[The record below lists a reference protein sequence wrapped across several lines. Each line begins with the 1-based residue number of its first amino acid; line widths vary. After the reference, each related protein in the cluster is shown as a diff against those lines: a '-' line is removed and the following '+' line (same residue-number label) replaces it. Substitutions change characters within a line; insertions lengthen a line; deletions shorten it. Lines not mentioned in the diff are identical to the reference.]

1 MTELSGSE
9 CEHELI
15 VRLSQLAIC
24 DPLTGLH
31 NRGTLKELFARILE
45 QATTDGQT
53 VGILYI
59 DLDDFRAV
67 NKLHGQAVG
76 DVIISRIANRLRS
89 ISSDTDT
96 IVRTGGDEFL
106 LISPSDK
113 PDCEF
118 SAKAHHIVDALREPH
133 VLENGKTIRV
143 TACVGTA
150 LFPIHGADHEDLIAA
165 AELALHHAK
174 KIGDEVT
181 AFSPEM
187 LNTEHRRLIFEHDV
201 SLSLERGELSLAFQ
215 PQAEAST
222 SAISGFE
229 ALARWQHPDFGP
241 VSPADFIPAAEA
253 SGAIGAIGAY
263 VLREACREASS
274 WKNGLRIAVN
284 VSPVQI
290 ERGDFVQVVRNALI
304 ETGLAPERLE
314 IEVTESLFIQNL
326 AYASKVLTGVKG
338 LGVSVALDDFGTGYS
353 SLGTLR
359 AFPFDRI
366 KIDRSFV
373 FDMVRNS
380 NAAAIVDS
388 VLGLGRAMGLTVV
401 AEGVETEEQLK
412 LLRTLGCQQIQG
424 YLIGKPM
431 PAGHYAA
438 VTGKVSNHTS
448 PVMV

>member
-1 MTELSGSE
+1 MMEFAGTEREG
-9 CEHELI
+9 ELI
-15 VRLSQLAIC
+15 SRLSQLAIC

-31 NRGTLKELFARILE
+31 NRGALKELFASTLE
-45 QATTDGQT
+45 QATAHGQC

-76 DVIISRIANRLRS
+76 DVVISRIANRLRS
-89 ISSDTDT
+89 ISAESDV

-106 LISPSDK
+106 LIMAGKVTISGLLS
-113 PDCEF
+113 
-118 SAKAHHIVDALREPH
+118 KAQQIVDTLRVPH
-133 VLENGKTIRV
+133 VLESEKTVRA

-150 LFPIHGADHEDLIAA
+150 LFPVHGTDDEELIAA

-174 KIGDEVT
+174 KTGDHIV
-181 AFSPEM
+181 AFDPEM
-187 LNTEHRRLIFEHDV
+187 LNAEHKRLVFEHDV
-201 SLSLERGELSLAFQ
+201 SLALERNELSIVFQ
-215 PQAEAST
+215 PQADAGT
-222 SAISGFE
+222 CAITGFE
-229 ALARWQHPDFGP
+229 ALARWQHPELGA

-253 SGAIGAIGAY
+253 SGGICSIGAY
-263 VLREACREASS
+263 VLREACRAAAT
-274 WKNGLRIAVN
+274 WTDALRIAVN

-290 ERGDFVQVVRNALI
+290 ERGDFVQIVRDALI
-304 ETGLAPERLE
+304 ETGLAPDRLE

-326 AYASKVLTGVKG
+326 AYASKILSGVKQ

-359 AFPFDRI
+359 SFPFDRI

-380 NAAAIVDS
+380 DAAAIVDS

-401 AEGVETEEQLK
+401 AEGVETEEQRM
-412 LLRTLGCQQIQG
+412 LLRTLGCRQIQG

-438 VTGKVSNHTS
+438 VTGKVPEHTS
-448 PVMV
+448 SAIV

>member
-1 MTELSGSE
+1 MIECRGSA
-9 CEHELI
+9 CEHQLI
-15 VRLSQLAIC
+15 SRLSELAIC
-24 DPLTGLH
+24 DPLTGLL
-31 NRGTLKELFARILE
+31 NRGTLKELFARILQ
-45 QATTDGQT
+45 QATTNRQS
-53 VGILYI
+53 VGILHI
-59 DLDDFRAV
+59 DLDNFRAI
-67 NKLHGQAVG
+67 NKMHGQAVG

-89 ISSDTDT
+89 VCSDTDT

-106 LISPSDK
+106 LISPSDE
-113 PDCEF
+113 PDCDF
-118 SAKAHHIVDALREPH
+118 SAKAHHVADTLREPH
-133 VLENGKTIRV
+133 ALENGKTIRV

-150 LFPIHGADHEDLIAA
+150 VFPIHGSDDEELVAA

-174 KIGDEVT
+174 KNGDEVM
-181 AFSPEM
+181 AFAPEM
-187 LNTEHRRLIFEHDV
+187 LITEHRRLILGHDV
-201 SLSLERGELSLAFQ
+201 GLALERGELSLVFQ

-229 ALARWQHPDFGP
+229 ALARWQHPDFGS

-274 WKNGLRIAVN
+274 WKNGLRVAVN

-290 ERGDFVQVVRNALI
+290 ERGDLVQVVRNALI

-326 AYASKVLTGVKG
+326 AYASKVLTGVKE

-373 FDMVRNS
+373 FDMTRNS
-380 NAAAIVDS
+380 DAAAIVDS

-401 AEGVETEEQLK
+401 AEGVETEEQLR

-438 VTGKVSNHTS
+438 VTGKVSNHIS
-448 PVMV
+448 GAKV